1 MLPHRSRPAR
11 QDRARAL
18 PPPLSHATLGEAVG
32 RHPRQQLRWLG
43 LLALPLLLPLTVPG
57 MATSVGAL
65 CLLLAGGLLLARPVA
80 LPSWLAQRRLPPALG
95 ERLHRLLARL
105 NRHLLSRSRPRLL
118 RLSSPRYRYLNGG
131 MLALAGLA
139 MMVPVPVISFD
150 NMVPAAAV
158 VLLAWGLRLRDGAL
172 LLAGY
177 LATALAWAYVALLWW
192 AGAEI
197 LAWCYR
203 LLQGGWLG

>member
-11 QDRARAL
+11 TRRARILPAL
-18 PPPLSHATLGEAVG
+18 LPHATFGEAVG

-43 LLALPLLLPLTVPG
+43 LLPLLLPLTVPG

-80 LPSWLAQRRLPPALG
+80 LPPWLARRRLPPALG
-95 ERLHRLLARL
+95 ERLQRLLAQFNRRL
-105 NRHLLSRSRPRLL
+105 LTRSRPRLL
-118 RLSSPRYRYLNGG
+118 RLSSPRYRHLNGG
-131 MLALAGLA
+131 MLALAGLS

-177 LATALAWAYVALLWW
+177 AATALAWAYVALLWW

-197 LAWCYR
+197 LAWGYR
-203 LLQGGWLG
+203 LLRGGWTG

>member
-1 MLPHRSRPAR
+1 MLPHRSRRAR
-11 QDRARAL
+11 QARAHATAT
-18 PPPLSHATLGEAVG
+18 PLSHATLGEAVG

-43 LLALPLLLPLTVPG
+43 LRALPLLLPLTIPG

-95 ERLHRLLARL
+95 ERLQRLLARL

-118 RLSSPRYRYLNGG
+118 RLSSPHYRHLNGA
-131 MLALAGLA
+131 MLALAGLS

-158 VLLAWGLRLRDGAL
+158 ALLAWGLRLRDGAL

-197 LAWCYR
+197 LAWGYR
-203 LLQGGWLG
+203 LLQGRWLG

>member
-1 MLPHRSRPAR
+1 MLPHRSRPVR

-95 ERLHRLLARL
+95 ERLHRLLAHL

-118 RLSSPRYRYLNGG
+118 RLSSPRYRYLNGS

-177 LATALAWAYVALLWW
+177 LATALAWAYVTLLWW

-197 LAWCYR
+197 LAWGYR

>member
-11 QDRARAL
+11 TRRARVL

-80 LPSWLAQRRLPPALG
+80 LPAWLAQRRLPPALG
-95 ERLHRLLARL
+95 ERLQRLLARF
-105 NRHLLSRSRPRLL
+105 NQRLLTRSRPRLL
-118 RLSSPRYRYLNGG
+118 RLSSPRYRHLNGG
-131 MLALAGLA
+131 MLALAGLS

-197 LAWCYR
+197 LAWAYR